1 MTFAWLVNLG
11 IVDYIQF
18 QMTDIIILLEPIK
31 DINII

>member
-1 MTFAWLVNLG
+1 MTFAWLINLG
-11 IVDYIQF
+11 IVDYIQC